1 MNSDTLLFTNWPKVS
16 MGSNTFID
24 VPTIL
29 KYDNL
34 NMIEIIKEPGYGYT
48 TQIPIFDAEGT
59 YLATAKG
66 NSLIFS
72 DETTDGDLKLEQDID
87 GTTCTLDGKMLFEI
101 TRSDGDSF
109 DIKAELFTPEG
120 YRIKYIS
127 DETPELFDKQG
138 NEVRLGG
145 VLKDESVI
153 EGCDV
158 GFWLTQNGTCR
169 FGVNEE

>member
-1 MNSDTLLFTNWPKVS
+1 MNSDRLLFINWPKVS

-24 VPTIL
+24 VPAIL

-66 NSLIFS
+66 GNLITA
-72 DETTDGDLKLEQDID
+72 DESEIGDLKLDHD
-87 GTTCTLDGKMLFEI
+87 KDVTTCTLDGKMLFEI
-101 TRSDGDSF
+101 ARSDGDSF

>member
-1 MNSDTLLFTNWPKVS
+1 MDTDKLLFINWPKVT
-16 MGSNTFID
+16 MGSNTFIE
-24 VPTIL
+24 VPIIL

-34 NMIEIIKEPGYGYT
+34 NMIEIIKEAGFGYT

-66 NSLIFS
+66 SSLI
-72 DETTDGDLKLEQDID
+72 TTEEPAIGDLTLDHTGDI
-87 GTTCTLDGKMLFEI
+87 TTCTLDGKMLFEI
-101 TRSDGDSF
+101 TRSDGDEF
-109 DIKAELFTPEG
+109 LIKADLFTPEG
-120 YRIKYIS
+120 YSIKYIS

-138 NEVRLGG
+138 SEVRLGG
-145 VLKDESVI
+145 ILKDESVI